1 MSLPWCP
8 LALCQTVWGIV
19 HINKNKI
26 IKTSDYKV
34 QIEGT
39 FSGIS
44 MRKYVTYEQ
53 VLDWEI
59 SN

>member
-1 MSLPWCP
+1 MSLPSCP

-39 FSGIS
+39 FSGIR
-44 MRKYVTYEQ
+44 MRKYVIYEQ
-53 VLDWEI
+53 VLD
-59 SN
+59 